1 MSATSPLDL
10 RTGSP
15 VWTTRPAPRVTHAA
29 LSRDLSCDV
38 LIIGAGI
45 SGAKIAETLAEAGLD
60 VGIVDRRGPVKGSTA
75 ASTSLLQYELDT
87 PLSILSKRIGVTR
100 AERMW
105 RRSRLAEAL
114 GQRARRLGIV
124 ADLIDRD
131 SLYLEGDR
139 LDEAGLLTECT
150 ARQRAGFE
158 TVFLDRQAVKSVLGS
173 AGARRS

>member
-38 LIIGAGI
+38 LIIGA
-45 SGAKIAETLAEAGLD
+45 
-60 VGIVDRRGPVKGSTA
+60 V
-75 ASTSLLQYELDT
+75 
-87 PLSILSKRIGVTR
+87 
-100 AERMW
+100 
-105 RRSRLAEAL
+105 EAL